1 MGRKKL
7 FQPIVSDNGSTRTL
21 TIVSDNGAT
30 RTLPIVSDNCTVES
44 KFSSALA
51 LAEGCKSFP
60 HASLKGRE
68 DREEKCE
75 RPQAIG
81 LLDGHKIRV
90 GGVGKR
96 AIVEQVLRRQSEG
109 EEP

>member
-7 FQPIVSDNGSTRTL
+7 FGLIVSDNGGTPTLSIVSDNGATRTL
-21 TIVSDNGAT
+21 PIVSDNGAT

-51 LAEGCKSFP
+51 LAEGCESFP
-60 HASLKGRE
+60 HTPLKSRE
-68 DREEKCE
+68 DREEKRE

-81 LLDGHKIRV
+81 LLDGH
-90 GGVGKR
+90 
-96 AIVEQVLRRQSEG
+96 
-109 EEP
+109 

>member
-21 TIVSDNGAT
+21 PIVSDNGAT

-60 HASLKGRE
+60 HTALKSRE
-68 DREEKCE
+68 DREQKRE

-81 LLDGHKIRV
+81 LFDGH
-90 GGVGKR
+90 
-96 AIVEQVLRRQSEG
+96 
-109 EEP
+109 

>member
-21 TIVSDNGAT
+21 PIVSDNGVS

-60 HASLKGRE
+60 RASLKGRE
-68 DREEKCE
+68 DREEKRE

-81 LLDGHKIRV
+81 LLRGHKIRV

-96 AIVEQVLRRQSEG
+96 AIIEQVLRRQTKG
-109 EEP
+109 EEL